1 MNTQRLKLATRVL
14 IDAIIEERD
23 EDDRLYQKGFADGYI
38 AALVDFVGLSLV
50 DGRAL
55 TEEARQAYL
64 KP

>member
-1 MNTQRLKLATRVL
+1 MNTQRLKLAIRVL
-14 IDAIIEERD
+14 IDAIIEQRD